1 MAEGS
6 IAGTVLLFLN
16 QVWRNMKLKDK
27 VAVIT
32 GSTSGMGKA
41 IARLFCSEGASVLIS
56 GRNRD
61 RGEEITGELTASGN
75 RAVFVEGDVGKLETN
90 RLIIETAKEKLGGV
104 DILVPCAGILGLGTI
119 TGITPE
125 EWQNAM
131 DSNLNSVYYLLH
143 LGIPE
148 LQKRGKGT
156 IVAIGSIAAYRGFPG
171 HAAYCASKGA
181 LVPLIRQVA
190 MDYAPEIR
198 ANILC
203 PGPVD
208 TPLLWFSAKA
218 FPDPS
223 QAVSDVAER
232 TPMKR
237 LGTPEDIARAAL
249 FLACDDSSWID
260 GTALNI
266 DGGVMVN

>member
-1 MAEGS
+1 
-6 IAGTVLLFLN
+6 
-16 QVWRNMKLKDK
+16 MKLKNK
-27 VAVIT
+27 VAIIT

-41 IARLFCSEGASVLIS
+41 IARLFCSEGAAVVISGQNRERGNQITTELIS
-56 GRNRD
+56 
-61 RGEEITGELTASGN
+61 AGN
-75 RAVFVEGDVGKLETN
+75 RAVFVAGDVGSLETN
-90 RLIIETAKEKLGGV
+90 RQLIATAKKEFGGV
-104 DILVPCAGILGLGTI
+104 DILVPCAGILGLGAI
-119 TGITPE
+119 TDLSPE
-125 EWQNAM
+125 EWQKAM
-131 DSNLNSVYYLLH
+131 DTNLNSVYYLLH

-190 MDYAPEIR
+190 MDYAPDIR

-208 TPLLWFSAKA
+208 TPLLWFSAQA

-223 QAVSDVAER
+223 KAVSDVAER

>member
-1 MAEGS
+1 
-6 IAGTVLLFLN
+6 
-16 QVWRNMKLKDK
+16 
-27 VAVIT
+27 
-32 GSTSGMGKA
+32 MGKA
-41 IARLFCSEGASVLIS
+41 IARLFCSEGAAVVIS
-56 GRNRD
+56 GRNRE
-61 RGEEITGELTASGN
+61 RGNEITGELTSAGN
-75 RAVFVEGDVGKLETN
+75 RAVFVEGDVGKMETS
-90 RLIIETAKEKLGGV
+90 RRIIETAKTEFGGV

-119 TGITPE
+119 TSLSPR
-125 EWQNAM
+125 EWQEAM
-131 DSNLNSVYYLLH
+131 DTNLNSVYYLLH

-148 LQKRGKGT
+148 LQKRGSGS

-190 MDYAPEIR
+190 MDYAPGIR

-208 TPLLWFSAKA
+208 TPLLWSSAQA

-223 QAVSDVAER
+223 KAVSAVAER
-232 TPMKR
+232 TPLKR

-260 GTALNI
+260 GPALNI
-266 DGGVMVN
+266 AGGVMVN

>member
-1 MAEGS
+1 
-6 IAGTVLLFLN
+6 
-16 QVWRNMKLKDK
+16 MKLKNK

-32 GSTSGMGKA
+32 GSTSGMGRA
-41 IARLFCSEGASVLIS
+41 IARLFCSEGASVVIS
-56 GRNRD
+56 GRNID
-61 RGEEITGELTASGN
+61 RGREIVAELNAKEK
-75 RAVFVEGDVGKLETN
+75 RAVFVEGDVGNLETN
-90 RLIIETAKEKLGGV
+90 RLILETAKKEFGGV
-104 DILVPCAGILGLGTI
+104 DILVPCAGILGLGSI
-119 TGITPE
+119 TDISPE
-125 EWQNAM
+125 LWQEAM
-131 DSNLNSVYYLLH
+131 DTNLNSVYFLLH

-148 LQKRGKGT
+148 LQARGKGN

-190 MDYAPEIR
+190 MDYAPDIR

-208 TPLLWFSAKA
+208 TPLLWFSAQA
-218 FPDPS
+218 FPNPS

-249 FLACDDSSWID
+249 FLACEDSSWID
-260 GTALNI
+260 GAALNI

>member
-1 MAEGS
+1 
-6 IAGTVLLFLN
+6 
-16 QVWRNMKLKDK
+16 MKLRDH

-32 GSTSGMGKA
+32 GSTSGMGRA
-41 IARLFCSEGASVLIS
+41 IAKLFCSEGASVVIS

-61 RGEEITGELTASGN
+61 RGRKIVEELTVSGHG
-75 RAVFVEGDVGKLETN
+75 AVFVEGDVGDLNTN
-90 RLIIETAKEKLGGV
+90 RLIIETARDNFGGI
-104 DILVPCAGILGLGTI
+104 DILVPCAGTLGLGSI
-119 TGITPE
+119 TDISPE
-125 EWQNAM
+125 EWKRTL
-131 DSNLNSVYYLLH
+131 DVNLNSVYYLLH

-148 LQKRGKGT
+148 LRARGKGS

-190 MDYAPEIR
+190 MDYSPEIR

-208 TPLLWFSAKA
+208 TPLLRSSAKA

-223 QAVSDVAER
+223 KAISDVAER

-237 LGTPEDIARAAL
+237 LGTPEDIAKAAL

-260 GTALNI
+260 GAALNI
-266 DGGVMVN
+266 DGGVMGN

>member
-1 MAEGS
+1 
-6 IAGTVLLFLN
+6 
-16 QVWRNMKLKDK
+16 MKLKNK

-32 GSTSGMGKA
+32 GSTSGMGRA
-41 IARLFCSEGASVLIS
+41 IARLFCSEGASVVIS
-56 GRNRD
+56 GRNID
-61 RGEEITGELTASGN
+61 RGREIVAELNAKEK

-90 RLIIETAKEKLGGV
+90 RLILKTAKEEFGGV
-104 DILVPCAGILGLGTI
+104 DILVPCAGILGLGSI
-119 TGITPE
+119 TDISPE
-125 EWQNAM
+125 LWQEAM
-131 DSNLNSVYYLLH
+131 DTNLNSVYFLLN

-148 LQKRGKGT
+148 LQARGKGS

-190 MDYAPEIR
+190 MDYAPYIR

-208 TPLLWFSAKA
+208 TPLLWFSAQA
-218 FPDPS
+218 FPNPS

-249 FLACDDSSWID
+249 FLACEDSSWID
-260 GTALNI
+260 GAALNI

>member
-1 MAEGS
+1 
-6 IAGTVLLFLN
+6 
-16 QVWRNMKLKDK
+16 
-27 VAVIT
+27 
-32 GSTSGMGKA
+32 MGKA
-41 IARLFCSEGASVLIS
+41 IARLFCSEGASVVIS
-56 GRNRD
+56 GRNRE
-61 RGEEITGELTASGN
+61 RGSEITAELISAGN
-75 RAVFVEGDVGKLETN
+75 RAVYVEGDVGNFEIN
-90 RLIIETAKEKLGGV
+90 RRIIETAKAKFGGV

-119 TGITPE
+119 TGISPQ

-131 DSNLNSVYYLLH
+131 DTNLNSVYYLLH

-148 LQKRGKGT
+148 LQKRKNGS

-190 MDYAPEIR
+190 MDYAPGIR

-208 TPLLWFSAKA
+208 TPLLWSSAQA

-223 QAVSDVAER
+223 KAVSDVAER
-232 TPMKR
+232 TPLKR

-260 GTALNI
+260 GAALNI